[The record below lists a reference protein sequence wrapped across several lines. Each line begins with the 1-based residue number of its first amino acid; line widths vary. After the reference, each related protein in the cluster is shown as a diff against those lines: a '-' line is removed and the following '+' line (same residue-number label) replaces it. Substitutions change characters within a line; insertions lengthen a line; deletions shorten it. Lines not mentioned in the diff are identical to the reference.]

1 MRYPGGK
8 GKSFQ
13 HLINLMPPHATYI
26 ETHLG
31 GGAVM
36 RNKKAAQRSF
46 GIDLDAAV
54 IDRWRRSNPSGCTLV
69 HGDAIEFLAS
79 FDFTGQE
86 LVYCD
91 PPYVTATRRR
101 ARIYRHEYSDRDHER
116 LLQMLLCLPCM
127 VMISGYENEIYARHL
142 AGWNR
147 YSFDAVTQAGLRKE
161 NVWFNFEPPTRLHDA
176 GFLGD
181 TFRERQSIKRRHE
194 RLVDRFERMCPV
206 ERHHALQLL
215 NAKFGVR
222 DIAVAEATE

>member
-13 HLINLMPPHATYI
+13 HLINLMPPHVTYI

-36 RNKKAAQRSF
+36 RHKKAAHRSY
-46 GIDLDAAV
+46 GVDLDAAV
-54 IDRWRRSNPSGCTLV
+54 IERWKLSSPSTCTLIN
-69 HGDAIEFLAS
+69 GDAIEFLTS

-101 ARIYRHEYSDRDHER
+101 TRIYRHEYSDRDHER
-116 LLQMLLCLPCM
+116 LLETLLSLPCM
-127 VMISGYENEIYARHL
+127 VMISGYDHEIYGRRL

-147 YSFDAVTQAGLRKE
+147 HSFDAVTQAGLRSE
-161 NVWFNFEPPTRLHDA
+161 NIWFNFEPPTRLHDTA
-176 GFLGD
+176 FLGD
-181 TFRERQSIKRRHE
+181 NFRERQSIKRRHE
-194 RLVDRFERMCPV
+194 RLVERFERMCPV

-215 NAKFGVR
+215 NAKFGVL
-222 DIAVAEATE
+222 DIEGAEAAS